1 MNSAIR
7 IPQGPSRTTIT
18 DRSTRRDRRPRRA
31 GRSPEEG
38 RRDTRVDRDVQTGR
52 LAQVAGGQ
60 GEDRRSD
67 VLRQDLALEQ
77 RSLSVELAELVLG
90 DTVGPGA
97 IRSPTLRE
105 DARTTDDAIGV
116 HAVDA
121 YPVLAELGGEQSDL
135 VRLVGLGR
143 SVRDIVRAGEEGVL
157 ADDIDE
163 VAAHRLVDEDACRLT
178 RDEERSAGHH
188 IVLEVPVTDCRLE
201 EGLRDR

>member
-38 RRDTRVDRDVQTGR
+38 RRDTRVDGDVQTRR
-52 LAQVAGGQ
+52 LAQVAGRQ

-77 RSLSVELAELVLG
+77 RSLRVELTELVLG

-97 IRSPTLRE
+97 IRSPPLGE
-105 DARTTDDAIGV
+105 DARAAHHAVRI

-163 VAAHRLVDEDACRLT
+163 VAAHRLVDEDARRLA
-178 RDEERSAGHH
+178 RDEE
-188 IVLEVPVTDCRLE
+188 
-201 EGLRDR
+201 